1 MSTSLPIR
9 IAVVGA
15 RRGRTFMN
23 IAKMLPDKVRLEAVC
38 DVKEDALQEWR
49 NTDVRVHD
57 SFEKLL
63 DDPDVDAVC
72 LATPVTM
79 HARQA
84 IAALDAGKHVLSEV
98 TAAWT
103 LEECHELV
111 AASKRSKSTYMMAE
125 NYCFRREVLMVQ
137 NMVEQGVFGDIIY
150 AEGAYIHQIINL
162 LFDEGELTWRG
173 LFRRDEFGN
182 TYPTHSLG
190 PVSRWLGIGRDD
202 FYTTTAS
209 FQSGTHMVPI
219 YAAKNLPEGHPD
231 RNVTYKAS
239 DAVTTMLHT
248 EKGVL
253 VDIRVDWA
261 SPRPHNMVRYALQG
275 TKAGFIANIDPSL
288 DPQIWI
294 EGRSPEDEHGGAKS
308 WESLWKYA
316 DEFEHPWWKEA
327 GSAAA
332 KTGHGGSDFF
342 VLREFADAINEGR
355 EPVISVEDAVT
366 WSSIT
371 PLSKMSIEGGN
382 IPVQV
387 PRF

>member
-1 MSTSLPIR
+1 MSIHLPIR

-15 RRGRTFMN
+15 RRGRTFMR
-23 IAKMLPDKVRLEAVC
+23 IADMLPDKVRLEAVC

-49 NTDVRVHD
+49 GTAVRVHD
-57 SFEKLL
+57 SFEKML
-63 DDPDVDAVC
+63 DDPNIDAVC

-103 LEECHELV
+103 LDECRDLV
-111 AASKRSKSTYMMAE
+111 AAAQRSKSKYMMAE
-125 NYCFRREVLMVQ
+125 NYCFMREVMMVQ
-137 NMVEQGVFGDIIY
+137 NMVDQGVFGDILY
-150 AEGAYIHQIINL
+150 AEGAYIHQIIHL
-162 LFDEGELTWRG
+162 LFNEEELTWRG
-173 LFRRDEFGN
+173 QLRRDQTGN
-182 TYPTHSLG
+182 LYPTHSLG
-190 PVSRWLGIGRDD
+190 PVSRWLGINKDD
-202 FYTTTAS
+202 FYTTTS
-209 FQSGTHMVPI
+209 TFQTRSLMLPI
-219 YAAKNLPEGHPD
+219 YAARNLPEGNIHRSEEFKAPD
-231 RNVTYKAS
+231 AT
-239 DAVTTMLHT
+239 TTMLQT
-248 EKGVL
+248 EKGVM
-253 VDIRVDWA
+253 VQIRVDWA
-261 SPRPHNMVRYALQG
+261 SPRPHHMNRYALQG
-275 TKAGFIANIDPSL
+275 TKASFTANIDPSL

-327 GSAAA
+327 GQAAA

-342 VLREFADAINEGR
+342 VLREFANAIIEDR
-355 EPVISVEDAVT
+355 EPVINVRDAVT

-371 PLSKMSIEGGN
+371 PLSKISIKEGN
-382 IPVQV
+382 SPVEV

>member
-38 DVKEDALQEWR
+38 DIKEDALAEWR
-49 NTDVRVHD
+49 KTDVRVHD
-57 SFEKLL
+57 SYEELL
-63 DDPDVDAVC
+63 DDPNVDAVC
-72 LATPVTM
+72 LATPVM
-79 HARQA
+79 LHARQA

-103 LEECHELV
+103 LEECHDLV
-111 AASKRSKSTYMMAE
+111 AAAKRSKSTYMMAE
-125 NYCFRREVLMVQ
+125 NYCFMREVMMVQ

-150 AEGAYIHQIINL
+150 GEGAYIHQIINL
-162 LFDEGELTWRG
+162 LFNEDELTWRG
-173 LFRRDEFGN
+173 RLRRDEFGN

-190 PVSRWLGIGRDD
+190 PVSRWLGINRSD
-202 FYTTTAS
+202 FYTNTAT
-209 FQSGTHMVPI
+209 FQSPTLMVPR
-219 YAAKNLPEGHPD
+219 YAEWNLSEGHPD
-231 RNVTYKAS
+231 RNVKYNAS
-239 DAVTTMLHT
+239 DAVTTMLRT

-253 VDIRVDWA
+253 AQIRVDWS
-261 SPRPHNMVRYALQG
+261 SPRPHHTHRYALQG
-275 TKAGFIANIDPSL
+275 TKAGFTSNISPAD

-294 EGRSPEDEHGGAKS
+294 QGRSPEDEHHGATT

-327 GSAAA
+327 GEAAA

-342 VLREFADAINEGR
+342 VLREFANAIIEER
-355 EPVISVEDAVT
+355 EPVITVEDAVT

-382 IPVQV
+382 IPIQV